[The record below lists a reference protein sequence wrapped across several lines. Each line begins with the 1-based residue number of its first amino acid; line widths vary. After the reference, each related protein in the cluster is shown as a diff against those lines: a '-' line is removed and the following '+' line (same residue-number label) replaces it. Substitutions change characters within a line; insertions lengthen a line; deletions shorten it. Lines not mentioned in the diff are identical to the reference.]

1 LDLVGRP
8 VPGPA
13 VDHAEGVEGVPVGVD
28 EWDACVGDDAEVA
41 DGGVVAQQ
49 FVLARVVDE

>member
-13 VDHAEGVEGVPVGVD
+13 VDHAEGAEGVPVGVD